1 MKERHVKH
9 MENTLVKFVKRLSE
23 DASGLE
29 RRINKKFGR
38 IGRVSKRI
46 EYDIMHPVTIRQVC
60 PFLQL
65 IRTGP
70 SFLEIRTHNGSMER
84 LDEM

>member
-1 MKERHVKH
+1 

-29 RRINKKFGR
+29 RRINKKYGR

-46 EYDIMHPVTIRQVC
+46 EYNIMPPC
-60 PFLQL
+60 Y
-65 IRTGP
+65 
-70 SFLEIRTHNGSMER
+70 N
-84 LDEM
+84 